1 MNGWLGPQ
9 AAFHSLGHDCAAMP
23 SYFYHLKF
31 EIYQTLRPDVQG
43 PDPFHQSRGLW
54 LPTGNA
60 SVFDDLPAHSVR
72 DQRVEIPIPSSKAYH
87 QLSAGSANAE
97 VKADVKAGPA
107 VIDCGPRA
115 TVKSK
120 EKKIEI
126 LTERQWL
133 LRTDSF
139 PPPSSA
145 AAIHPQFAV
154 KDWRFGRVSIETV
167 DLTSQDNMAGEASK
181 SGTSAAPTLGPSFAG
196 AGTTTRAAYHS
207 LSAHKTEL
215 GWGIVHFYRE
225 GEETPAL
232 NELPGNDGNGEGVE
246 SSGPDC
252 TTLCIPA
259 VPAYMSP
266 GDFLGFVGEQWRD
279 DISHCRMVM
288 SSRLNRYLVL
298 LKFRDG
304 ERAKSYRKAFDG
316 KVFNAMEPEVCHVVF
331 VRSITFEAPKSPR
344 GSGMMPATTSASVSS
359 SLKPFP
365 PPTPSLV
372 ELPTCAVCLERM
384 DETNGLMTI
393 PCSHIF
399 HCNCL
404 QNWKSPG
411 CPICRFTNT
420 SSNTAVADPN
430 DPLSQPFGSS
440 ASNLCSVC
448 DCTDD
453 LWICLIC
460 GYVGCG
466 RYKGGHAKEHWKQ
479 TAHSFSLELETQ
491 HVWDYAGDMWVHRL
505 IRDKGDG
512 KVVELPGRSDQNQ
525 PQDEDV
531 VPRAKLESIGLEYT
545 HLITSQ
551 LESQR
556 AYYEGLISKMADKA
570 SSASATAEAAL
581 LKGSEALE
589 KFTLLEKE
597 HNALSKET
605 VPQLERELERSVA
618 KATKAE
624 ALARNLGKSLQ
635 EEKGINAGLMK
646 RIDHLGSRNET
657 LQKQVEELTKENEGL
672 KEMNHDLSMFISGQ
686 EKLKQMEDDGQVG
699 EGELEGSSVVVSGKK
714 GRRRGK
720 P

>member
-1 MNGWLGPQ
+1 
-9 AAFHSLGHDCAAMP
+9 MP

-31 EIYQTLRPDVQG
+31 EIYQTLRPDVEG
-43 PDPFHQSRGLW
+43 PDTLHQSRGLW
-54 LPTGNA
+54 LPAGNA

-72 DQRVEIPIPSSKAYH
+72 DQRVGIPIPSPKTYH
-87 QLSAGSANAE
+87 QLPAGLANAE
-97 VKADVKAGPA
+97 AKADAKAGPA

-232 NELPGNDGNGEGVE
+232 NEPPGNDGNGEGVE

-298 LKFRDG
+298 LKFRDR

-316 KVFNAMEPEVCHVVF
+316 KVFNAMEV
-331 VRSITFEAPKSPR
+331 K
-344 GSGMMPATTSASVSS
+344 GN
-359 SLKPFP
+359 
-365 PPTPSLV
+365 
-372 ELPTCAVCLERM
+372 LPTVLF
-384 DETNGLMTI
+384 I
-393 PCSHIF
+393 PY
-399 HCNCL
+399 
-404 QNWKSPG
+404 
-411 CPICRFTNT
+411 
-420 SSNTAVADPN
+420 
-430 DPLSQPFGSS
+430 
-440 ASNLCSVC
+440 
-448 DCTDD
+448 TDF
-453 LWICLIC
+453 L
-460 GYVGCG
+460 
-466 RYKGGHAKEHWKQ
+466 
-479 TAHSFSLELETQ
+479 
-491 HVWDYAGDMWVHRL
+491 
-505 IRDKGDG
+505 
-512 KVVELPGRSDQNQ
+512 
-525 PQDEDV
+525 
-531 VPRAKLESIGLEYT
+531 
-545 HLITSQ
+545 
-551 LESQR
+551 
-556 AYYEGLISKMADKA
+556 
-570 SSASATAEAAL
+570 
-581 LKGSEALE
+581 
-589 KFTLLEKE
+589 
-597 HNALSKET
+597 
-605 VPQLERELERSVA
+605 
-618 KATKAE
+618 
-624 ALARNLGKSLQ
+624 
-635 EEKGINAGLMK
+635 
-646 RIDHLGSRNET
+646 
-657 LQKQVEELTKENEGL
+657 
-672 KEMNHDLSMFISGQ
+672 
-686 EKLKQMEDDGQVG
+686 
-699 EGELEGSSVVVSGKK
+699 
-714 GRRRGK
+714 
-720 P
+720 